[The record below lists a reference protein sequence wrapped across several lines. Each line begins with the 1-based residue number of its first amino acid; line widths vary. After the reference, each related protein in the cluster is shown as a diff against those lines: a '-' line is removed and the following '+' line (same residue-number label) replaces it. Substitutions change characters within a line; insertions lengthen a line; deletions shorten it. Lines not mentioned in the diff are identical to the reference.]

1 MPDPTQESSFVSHL
15 VELRARLLRCVLL
28 VALLLVALLPFAS
41 NLYTQVALPLLK
53 TLPAGASMIATEVAA
68 PFLAPFKLAAY
79 LALFLAMPYVLYQAW
94 AFVAPGLYR
103 HEKRVALPLFVSSV
117 VLFYLGAAFAYY
129 LVFPLLFNFL
139 SSVAPAGVVIMTD
152 ISRYLDFILVM
163 FLAFGLAFEVPVAVV
178 LLVWVG
184 VITTTQLRRLRP
196 YIIVAAFVIGA
207 ILTPPDVVSQLLLA
221 LPIWLLFEAG
231 LLFSTWL
238 PARRLADAAAVTE
251 ARGKTGDGPAG

>member
-1 MPDPTQESSFVSHL
+1 MPDPSQESSFLSHL
-15 VELRARLLRCVLL
+15 VELRARLLRCMLL
-28 VALLLVALLPFAS
+28 VALLLVALVPFAG
-41 NLYTQVALPLLK
+41 NLYTLLALPLLE
-53 TLPAGASMIATEVAA
+53 TLPPGASMIATEVAA

-79 LALFLAMPYVLYQAW
+79 VALFLAMPYVLYQAW

-103 HEKRVALPLFVSSV
+103 HEKRVVLPLFVSSV
-117 VLFYLGAAFAYY
+117 ALFYLGAAFAYF

-152 ISRYLDFILVM
+152 IGRYLDFILVM

-184 VITTTQLRRLRP
+184 AITTARLRRLRP

-221 LPIWLLFEAG
+221 LPIWLLFESG
-231 LLFSTWL
+231 LLFATWL
-238 PARRLADAAAVTE
+238 PARAAG
-251 ARGKTGDGPAG
+251 RFGRSAGGGGQNG